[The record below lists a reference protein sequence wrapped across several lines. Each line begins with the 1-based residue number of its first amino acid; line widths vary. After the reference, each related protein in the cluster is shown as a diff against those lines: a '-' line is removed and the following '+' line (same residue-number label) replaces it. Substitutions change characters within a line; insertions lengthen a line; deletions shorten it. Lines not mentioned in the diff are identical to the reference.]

1 MTARRRTRGANGRQG
16 PARTI
21 RVTGVLD
28 ISEALCLA
36 EAVGTTADGAALS
49 VDLRSA
55 RETHDAAVV
64 ALARALG
71 ERDVA
76 IIGLSRHHERLLG
89 YVGPFI
95 GESAP

>member
-1 MTARRRTRGANGRQG
+1 VDRHQG

-28 ISEALCLA
+28 ISEALRLA
-36 EAVGTTADGAALS
+36 EAVSTSADGAALT
-49 VDLRSA
+49 VDVRSA
-55 RETHDAAVV
+55 RQTHDAAVV

-76 IIGLSRHHERLLG
+76 IVGLSRHHVRLLG
-89 YVGPFI
+89 
-95 GESAP
+95 